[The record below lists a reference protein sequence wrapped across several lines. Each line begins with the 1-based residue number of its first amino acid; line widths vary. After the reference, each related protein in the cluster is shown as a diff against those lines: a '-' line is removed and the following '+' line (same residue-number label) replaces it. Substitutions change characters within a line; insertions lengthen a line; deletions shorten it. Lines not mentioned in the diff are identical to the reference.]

1 MEITSDNYLEKE
13 AEIIS
18 DIQKCDFLSFDLEMT
33 GIAVGSRHF
42 LDSPSE
48 RYLKHKL
55 SAEKFRIIQFGLVP
69 WFRKTD
75 SKNKNKI
82 IYEAKPYNIYVFPGK
97 EVDYMN
103 INCEVSA
110 LVFNSKHGMNF
121 NTWIYKGVN
130 YLNSKQYTNLILRTK
145 DRNFNNATNFDKSK
159 NIYKSEDLQI
169 YEIFEKKFL
178 EFLNDK
184 NNTNNIFTYKKLPSF
199 MIYHLLSK
207 LTDEIR
213 SQIYIEIEKNNEN
226 NEEDKLIIK
235 KVTKEEKQKL
245 IGEDNQKK
253 LKEMEKAKGVK
264 NIWDEIVKN
273 KKILIGHNLSIDI
286 LFCFSHF
293 GETLPDNY
301 EQFKKLV
308 NSSFDGLY
316 DTKYLY
322 NNLSSKEDTKYD
334 SSLEIIYEKLSNKF
348 KDSINIQIPQGFTNY
363 IEKMKNK
370 SEMEYHQADF
380 DAFITGLA
388 FCYLVTNYIENNK
401 EKDKLLDFYNYK
413 IFFMKT
419 FYKCFELK
427 NVEEFIVSKTIPYCL
442 RSLTKSC
449 DFNLE
454 KIINDSKLYALI
466 KEKVY
471 IENTN
476 AMLILVDLNGNF
488 PELETKLMENNQ
500 KYFYVYSLEE
510 FKKIIKEE
518 EMQRKDKFKNI
529 RNGNN

>member
-1 MEITSDNYLEKE
+1 MEITSDNYFQKE
-13 AEIIS
+13 QEIIT

-33 GIAVGSRHF
+33 GIAMGGRHF

-48 RYLKHKL
+48 RYLKHKM

-69 WFRKTD
+69 WFRKVD
-75 SKNKNKI
+75 SIDKNKI
-82 IYEAKPYNIYVFPGK
+82 SYEAKPYNIYVFPGK

-130 YLNSKQYTNLILRTK
+130 YLNSKQYTNLVLRSK
-145 DRNFNNATNFDKSK
+145 DRNFNTATTFDKR
-159 NIYKSEDLQI
+159 NIYRPDDLLV
-169 YEIFEKKFL
+169 YNTFEKQFL
-178 EFLNDK
+178 EFFNDK
-184 NNTNNIFTYKKLPSF
+184 NSSNNVFKYKKLPNF

-207 LTDEIR
+207 LSDEAR
-213 SQIYIEIEKNNEN
+213 DQIYLNIERNEE
-226 NEEDKLIIK
+226 NEGEDKLIIK

-245 IGEDNQKK
+245 ISEDNIKK
-253 LKEMEKAKGVK
+253 LKEMERAKGVK

-273 KKILIGHNLSIDI
+273 KKVIIGHNLSIDI

-308 NSSFDGLY
+308 NSSFNGVY

-322 NNLSSKEDTKYD
+322 NSLSSKEDTKFD
-334 SSLEIIYEKLSNKF
+334 SSLEVIYEKLSDKF
-348 KDSINIQIPQGFTNY
+348 KDSINITIPNGFTNY
-363 IEKMKNK
+363 LEKMKNK
-370 SEMEYHQADF
+370 NEMEYHQADF
-380 DAFITGLA
+380 DAFITGIA
-388 FCYLVTNYIENNK
+388 FSYLVTNYIDNNK
-401 EKDKLLDFYNYK
+401 DKDKLLEFYNYK

-419 FYKCFELK
+419 FYKCFDLK
-427 NVEEFIVSKTIPYCL
+427 NVEEFIQPKTIPYCL
-442 RSLTKSC
+442 RSLTKTC
-449 DFNLE
+449 DFDLE
-454 KIINDSKLYALI
+454 KIINDSKLFSII
-466 KEKVY
+466 KEKIY

-476 AMLILVDLNGNF
+476 AMLILIDLNGNF
-488 PELETKLMENNQ
+488 PELEAKLMENHQ
-500 KYFYVYSLEE
+500 KYFYVYGLEE

-518 EMQRKDKFKNI
+518 EMQRKDKFKNN
-529 RNGNN
+529 RNSNV

>member
-13 AEIIS
+13 PEIIT
-18 DIQKCDFLSFDLEMT
+18 DIQKCDFISFDLEMT

-55 SAEKFRIIQFGLVP
+55 SAEKFKIIQFGLVP
-69 WFRKTD
+69 WFKKPDSTD
-75 SKNKNKI
+75 KNKI

-97 EVDYMN
+97 ELDYMN

-130 YLNSKQYTNLILRTK
+130 YLNSRQYTNLVLRTK
-145 DRNFNNATNFDKSK
+145 DRNYNTATNFDKSR
-159 NIYKSEDLQI
+159 NIYKKEDLEL
-169 YEIFEKKFL
+169 YNTFETKFL
-178 EFLNDK
+178 EFFNDK
-184 NNTNNIFTYKKLPSF
+184 NTNNNLFTYKKIPSF

-207 LTDEIR
+207 LSEEQRD
-213 SQIYIEIEKNNEN
+213 QIYIQIEKNE
-226 NEEDKLIIK
+226 EKDGEDKLIIK

-245 IGEDNQKK
+245 ISEDNQKK

-273 KKILIGHNLSIDI
+273 KKIIIGHNLSIDI

-308 NSSFDGLY
+308 NSSFNGVY

-322 NNLSSKEDTKYD
+322 NTLSSKEDTIYD
-334 SSLEIIYEKLSNKF
+334 SSLEVIYEKLSNKF
-348 KDSINIQIPQGFTNY
+348 KDSININIPTGFTNY
-363 IEKMKNK
+363 IEKMNNK
-370 SEMEYHQADF
+370 SETEYHQADF

-388 FCYLVTNYIENNK
+388 FCYLFTNYIENGK
-401 EKDKLLDFYNYK
+401 EKDKLLEFYNYK
-413 IFFMKT
+413 VFFMKT
-419 FYKCFELK
+419 FYKCFNFK
-427 NVEEFIVSKTIPYCL
+427 DVEEFIQPKTIPYCL
-442 RSLTKSC
+442 RSLNKTC

-454 KIINDSKLYALI
+454 KIINDSKLFSLI
-466 KEKVY
+466 KEKIY

-476 AMLILVDLNGNF
+476 AMLILIDLNGNF
-488 PELETKLMENNQ
+488 PELESKLMENNQ
-500 KYFYVYSLEE
+500 KYFYVYGLEE
-510 FKKIIKEE
+510 FKKILKEE
-518 EMQRKDKFKNI
+518 EMQRKDKFKSN
-529 RNGNN
+529 RNGNL